1 MILATP
7 YSKLI
12 HFDQDGNR
20 AEFTP
25 RIGLGLLRK
34 IEWNA
39 RLSHASE
46 DTQTEDSWK
55 RFITSVVMER
65 GDWSVVE
72 HAGGVTVDSVFD
84 RGISHEWVRHRL
96 FSFTQSSTRFI
107 NYAKKKPAEFIQ
119 PDFYVGG
126 AGNADSGGP
135 PTGLCRLLWKDAV
148 EYSEK
153 AYQDLIAKGV
163 APQIARSVLPNALA
177 TRISTTGN
185 LRNWRHLLLMR
196 TTKEAHPQIREV
208 TIPLLAEFKTKI
220 PILFDDIQPL
230 SRQVDNLKLPR

>member
-1 MILATP
+1 MNIVQP
-7 YSKLI
+7 YSRLI
-12 HFDQDGNR
+12 HFDQDGNQT
-20 AEFTP
+20 EFTP
-25 RIGLGLLRK
+25 RMGVGLLRK

-46 DTQTEDSWK
+46 DAQTEDSWR

-107 NYAKKKPAEFIQ
+107 NYAKKKPAEFIE
-119 PDFYVGG
+119 PNLSEDCLNGHLS
-126 AGNADSGGP
+126 DR
-135 PTGLCRLLWKDAV
+135 GLWRHAIHTAEIVYL
-148 EYSEK
+148 
-153 AYQDLIAKGV
+153 QLIVSGV
-163 APQIARSVLPNALA
+163 APQIARSVLPNGLA

-185 LRNWRHLLLMR
+185 LRNWRHLFLMR

-208 TIPLLAEFKTKI
+208 TVPLLGQFQEKIPLLFNDII
-220 PILFDDIQPL
+220 PG
-230 SRQVDNLKLPR
+230 SRQIDNLKLPR